1 MGEYEQRIPHGG
13 GANGHI
19 CYDTADD
26 GSEELNYL
34 TMTPLPSA
42 SALATIIK

>member
-19 CYDTADD
+19 CHDTADD
-26 GSEELNYL
+26 GAEELMMKKYPIL
-34 TMTPLPSA
+34 
-42 SALATIIK
+42 LAAACIA

>member
-19 CYDTADD
+19 RHDTADD
-26 GSEELNYL
+26 GPEELMMSPPHHI
-34 TMTPLPSA
+34 TH
-42 SALATIIK
+42 IIKNLI